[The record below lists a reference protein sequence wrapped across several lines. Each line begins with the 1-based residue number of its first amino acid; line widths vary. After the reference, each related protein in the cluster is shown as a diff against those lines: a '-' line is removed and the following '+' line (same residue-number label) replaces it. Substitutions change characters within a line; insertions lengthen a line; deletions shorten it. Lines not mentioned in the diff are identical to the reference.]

1 MDDLIGEQ
9 RSETGQQA
17 KDGAGRTQYR
27 DIDNA
32 RGGAQEIQF
41 NKLDEQVKGHGP
53 ESGKQIEKQKP
64 LGPQGRLQ
72 WWAEHEKPEHI
83 EEQVGNV
90 TMHEHVGDDLV
101 RLKKW
106 RGRVEQRQLYP
117 AQLIICGGAHQ
128 QGAEVH
134 QDIDDE
140 QIFYDVCNPKHKG
153 AAVNKL

>member
-1 MDDLIGEQ
+1 
-9 RSETGQQA
+9 
-17 KDGAGRTQYR
+17 
-27 DIDNA
+27 
-32 RGGAQEIQF
+32 
-41 NKLDEQVKGHGP
+41 
-53 ESGKQIEKQKP
+53 
-64 LGPQGRLQ
+64 
-72 WWAEHEKPEHI
+72 
-83 EEQVGNV
+83 
-90 TMHEHVGDDLV
+90 MHEHVGDDLV

-106 RGRVEQRQLYP
+106 TGTVEQRQLYP